1 MTEAAITVQGVY
13 ASAVVADFEAA
24 IAWYTRF
31 MGRPVDDR
39 PLPDMAQWRH
49 MAGAGL
55 QVWHDPKHA
64 GHSIVTVVV
73 PNLAAEKARLTA
85 AGLTLENEASGDFG
99 AIAQLFD
106 PDGNRI
112 NLAEP
117 PRGFDDRKAR
127 R

>member
-1 MTEAAITVQGVY
+1 MTEAAINVQGVY
-13 ASAVVADFEAA
+13 TSAVVADLETS

-39 PLPDMAQWRH
+39 PLPDMAQWRN
-49 MAGAGL
+49 MGGAGL
-55 QVWHDPKHA
+55 QIWQDPKHA
-64 GHSIVTVVV
+64 GHSVMTIVV
-73 PNLAAEKARLTA
+73 PNLAVEKARLAA
-85 AGLTLENEASGDFG
+85 AGLTLVNEATGDFG

-117 PRGFDDRKAR
+117 PRGFVNR
-127 R
+127 